1 MLEEDRRIDQ
11 DALVLKG
18 IDYYSTVGRK
28 LRSALQIDTTD
39 EDKLSKLIEQAILA
53 GLLIDSQSRW
63 QTQSSNN
70 LYSSPCPRQ
79 DW

>member
-1 MLEEDRRIDQ
+1 MNIQRHRRSHVNTFPRNVKMLEEDRRIDQ

-39 EDKLSKLIEQAILA
+39 EDKLSKSIEAILA
-53 GLLIDSQSRW
+53 GLLIDSQSR
-63 QTQSSNN
+63 
-70 LYSSPCPRQ
+70 
-79 DW
+79 

>member
-1 MLEEDRRIDQ
+1 MSNATADPTPIFSQENVKMLEEDRRIDQ

-53 GLLIDSQSRW
+53 GLLIDSQSR
-63 QTQSSNN
+63 
-70 LYSSPCPRQ
+70 
-79 DW
+79 